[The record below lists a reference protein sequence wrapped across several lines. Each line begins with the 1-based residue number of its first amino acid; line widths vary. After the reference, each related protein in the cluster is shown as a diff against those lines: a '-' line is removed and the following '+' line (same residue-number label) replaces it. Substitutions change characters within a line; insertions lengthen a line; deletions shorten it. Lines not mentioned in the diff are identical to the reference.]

1 MAVLAVKILE
11 RLLAHQSLCEHL
23 QFFQIQQ
30 FFDITARVWPE
41 IVPPGCPTP
50 DKLPP
55 LVFDFL
61 VATLKLNPDE
71 IQLIWTAFGDLAEE
85 HHRQANESQTK
96 LDDSFRLHFR
106 RSNLGAE
113 PLVPPVSSCVNCG
126 RVLGKEEKSSEAR
139 LFTLHRGVLPVFSKS
154 CLSYSL
160 LQQLFR
166 PRSWKPNQPAGTRIL
181 FKRHSQ
187 VPPCH

>member
-41 IVPPGCPTP
+41 IVPPGRPTP

-61 VATLKLNPDE
+61 VATLQLNPDE

-106 RSNLGAE
+106 RSNLVVEEFLAAKRRS
-113 PLVPPVSSCVNCG
+113 PPKHGSSLCTG
-126 RVLGKEEKSSEAR
+126 EFYQFSAS
-139 LFTLHRGVLPVFSKS
+139 RGIVVVR
-154 CLSYSL
+154 
-160 LQQLFR
+160 Q
-166 PRSWKPNQPAGTRIL
+166 I
-181 FKRHSQ
+181 
-187 VPPCH
+187 